1 MLNKLRNL
9 GLHNQVR
16 REVKKLLNYEAVVVY
31 DASLDDEKV
40 HQQLEEL
47 KKLIVGRQGKILNV
61 DEWGRRRLAYPIRKR
76 ENGYYVVVTFSLEN
90 TEALPSLDRS
100 LRLND
105 AVLRH
110 MVVKVRPAKKS
121 IKTAT
126 PASEQPVATTTE
138 PSTEMTANSSA
149 TASETSSP
157 QQPAVESS
165 NTEEM
170 KNG

>member
-1 MLNKLRNL
+1 M
-9 GLHNQVR
+9 
-16 REVKKLLNYEAVVVY
+16 LNYEAVVVY

-47 KKLIVGRQGKILNV
+47 KKLIAGRQGKILNV

-76 ENGYYVVVTFSLEN
+76 ENGYYVVVNFSLEN

-110 MVVKVRPAKKS
+110 LVIKVKPGKKS
-121 IKTAT
+121 VKTT
-126 PASEQPVATTTE
+126 PSTSEQPVATTSE
-138 PSTEMTANSSA
+138 PSTEMTASSSA
-149 TASETSSP
+149 TASESSSP
-157 QQPAVESS
+157 QQPSAESS
-165 NTEEM
+165 NTEVI
-170 KNG
+170 KNE